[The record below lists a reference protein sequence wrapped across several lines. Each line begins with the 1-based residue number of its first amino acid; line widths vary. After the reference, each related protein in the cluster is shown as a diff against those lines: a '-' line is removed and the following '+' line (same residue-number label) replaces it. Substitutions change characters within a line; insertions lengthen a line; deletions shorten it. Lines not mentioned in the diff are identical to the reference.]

1 MKGPINIT
9 IDGLISANIEQ
20 HKEAV
25 KLIQINL
32 KLQAKKQ
39 LKKGQ
44 IIQSKTYTNLALKL
58 NDILAF
64 LEKQK

>member
-1 MKGPINIT
+1 MKGPINIA
-9 IDGLISANIEQ
+9 IDGLVSANIEQ

-32 KLQAKKQ
+32 KLEAKKQ